1 MLNELKGLLKVSRGN
16 ERLQGGVWL
25 ESGRGVGRCKLI

>member
-16 ERLQGGVWL
+16 ERLQGCVLL